1 MTFKIDMDEK
11 RQIGFKNAEFQIV
24 LLNIQ
29 VKQTINNR
37 IYLIFKIEFF

>member
-1 MTFKIDMDEK
+1 MDEK
-11 RQIGFKNAEFQIV
+11 RHIAFKNTEFQIV
-24 LLNIQ
+24 PLNLQ